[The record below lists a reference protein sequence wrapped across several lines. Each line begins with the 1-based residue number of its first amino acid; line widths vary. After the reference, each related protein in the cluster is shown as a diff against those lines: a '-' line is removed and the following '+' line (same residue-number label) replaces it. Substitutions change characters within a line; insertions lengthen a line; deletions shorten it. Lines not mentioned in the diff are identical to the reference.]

1 MVQIKVT
8 LHKERKKELIDPL
21 TYMKT
26 FFKEFQGYR
35 AYKKLPKS
43 YKKVVFYSESF
54 QDWHHLKPLLNA
66 LLDDDIA
73 VTYVTSD
80 DRDPGLLKLSNKYRS
95 IYIGKGFFRIL
106 FFQFLKAKLLILTM
120 MDLNNFELKRSM
132 HPVHYVYIFHSLT
145 STHMVD
151 TEKSFDHYDTI
162 FCAGPH
168 QKKEIELREKNK
180 DLKAKNLIPYGY
192 PRIEKLIQ
200 LSSKPKNEKKV
211 ILLAPTWGEQSIINL
226 MGIEICSIILNQG
239 YSLILRPHHETI
251 KRSPQLIDE
260 IENKYS
266 HLQTF
271 RVVREMG
278 DSESLLQS
286 DLLICDWSGTAI
298 EYAFGLEKP
307 VIFIDIPPRVRN
319 PNWREIQSEPLEM
332 SIREKVGRVICPSKL
347 DELPSSI
354 SQLLNED
361 QVSSSLIKSLR
372 EEFIYNLSD
381 SEIIGREEIKKLLKT
396 LKN

>member
-1 MVQIKVT
+1 
-8 LHKERKKELIDPL
+8 
-21 TYMKT
+21 MKT

-80 DRDPGLLKLSNKYRS
+80 DRDPGLLKLSKKYRS

-180 DLKAKNLIPYGY
+180 DLKAKNLVPYGY

-226 MGIEICSIILNQG
+226 MGMEICSIIINQG

-266 HLQTF
+266 HLETF
-271 RVVREMG
+271 RLVREMG
-278 DSESLLQS
+278 DAESLLQS

-307 VIFIDIPPRVRN
+307 IIFIDIPPRVRN

-347 DELPSSI
+347 DQLPTSI

-361 QVSSSLIKSLR
+361 QISSSLIKSLR
-372 EEFIYNLSD
+372 EEFIYNLSR
-381 SEIIGREEIKKLLKT
+381 SEITGREEIKRLLKT

>member
-1 MVQIKVT
+1 
-8 LHKERKKELIDPL
+8 
-21 TYMKT
+21 MKT

-180 DLKAKNLIPYGY
+180 DLKAKNLVPYGY

-226 MGIEICSIILNQG
+226 MGMEICSIIINQG

-266 HLQTF
+266 HLETF
-271 RVVREMG
+271 RLVREMG
-278 DSESLLQS
+278 DAESLLQS

>member
-1 MVQIKVT
+1 
-8 LHKERKKELIDPL
+8 
-21 TYMKT
+21 MKT

-180 DLKAKNLIPYGY
+180 DLKAKNLVPYGY

-226 MGIEICSIILNQG
+226 MGMEICSIILNQG

-266 HLQTF
+266 HLETF
-271 RVVREMG
+271 RLVREMG
-278 DSESLLQS
+278 DAESLLQS

-354 SQLLNED
+354 SQLLNEH
-361 QVSSSLIKSLR
+361 QISSSLIKSLR
-372 EEFIYNLSD
+372 EEFIYNLSR
-381 SEIIGREEIKKLLKT
+381 SEITGREEIKRLLKT

>member
-1 MVQIKVT
+1 
-8 LHKERKKELIDPL
+8 
-21 TYMKT
+21 MKT

-66 LLDDDIA
+66 LLDEDIA

-80 DRDPGLLKLSNKYRS
+80 DKDPGLLKLSKKYRS

-106 FFQFLKAKLLILTM
+106 FFQFLRAKLLILTM

-226 MGIEICSIILNQG
+226 MGMEICSIIINQG

-266 HLQTF
+266 HLETF
-271 RVVREMG
+271 RLVREMG

-361 QVSSSLIKSLR
+361 QLSSSLIKSLR
-372 EEFIYNLSD
+372 EEFIYNLSR
-381 SEIIGREEIKKLLKT
+381 SEITGREEIKRLLKT

>member
-1 MVQIKVT
+1 
-8 LHKERKKELIDPL
+8 
-21 TYMKT
+21 MKT

-80 DRDPGLLKLSNKYRS
+80 DKDPGLLKLSKKYRS

-106 FFQFLKAKLLILTM
+106 FFQFLRAKLLILTM

-180 DLKAKNLIPYGY
+180 DLKAKNLVPYGY

-226 MGIEICSIILNQG
+226 MGMEICSIILNQG

-266 HLQTF
+266 HLETF
-271 RVVREMG
+271 RLVREMG

-307 VIFIDIPPRVRN
+307 IIFIDIPPRVRN

-361 QVSSSLIKSLR
+361 QLSSSPIKSLR

>member
-1 MVQIKVT
+1 
-8 LHKERKKELIDPL
+8 
-21 TYMKT
+21 MKT

-226 MGIEICSIILNQG
+226 MGMEICSIIINQG

-251 KRSPQLIDE
+251 KRSPQLINE

-266 HLQTF
+266 HLETF
-271 RVVREMG
+271 RLVREMG

-332 SIREKVGRVICPSKL
+332 SIREKVGRVVCPSKL

>member
-1 MVQIKVT
+1 
-8 LHKERKKELIDPL
+8 
-21 TYMKT
+21 MKT

-80 DRDPGLLKLSNKYRS
+80 DKDPGLLKLSKKYRS

-106 FFQFLKAKLLILTM
+106 FFQFLRAKLLILTM

-132 HPVHYVYIFHSLT
+132 HSVHYVYIFHSLT

-180 DLKAKNLIPYGY
+180 DLKAKNLVPYGY

-226 MGIEICSIILNQG
+226 MGMEICSIILNQG

-266 HLQTF
+266 HLETF
-271 RVVREMG
+271 RLVREMG

-307 VIFIDIPPRVRN
+307 IIFIDIPPRVRN

-361 QVSSSLIKSLR
+361 QLSSSLIKSLR
-372 EEFIYNLSD
+372 EEFIYNLSR
-381 SEIIGREEIKKLLKT
+381 SEITGREEIKRLLKT

>member
-1 MVQIKVT
+1 
-8 LHKERKKELIDPL
+8 
-21 TYMKT
+21 
-26 FFKEFQGYR
+26 
-35 AYKKLPKS
+35 
-43 YKKVVFYSESF
+43 
-54 QDWHHLKPLLNA
+54 
-66 LLDDDIA
+66 
-73 VTYVTSD
+73 
-80 DRDPGLLKLSNKYRS
+80 
-95 IYIGKGFFRIL
+95 
-106 FFQFLKAKLLILTM
+106 
-120 MDLNNFELKRSM
+120 
-132 HPVHYVYIFHSLT
+132 
-145 STHMVD
+145 MVD

-180 DLKAKNLIPYGY
+180 DLKAKNLVPYGY

-226 MGIEICSIILNQG
+226 MGMEICSIILNQG

-266 HLQTF
+266 HLETF
-271 RVVREMG
+271 RLVREMG
-278 DSESLLQS
+278 DAESLLQS

-361 QVSSSLIKSLR
+361 QISSSLIKSLR

>member
-1 MVQIKVT
+1 
-8 LHKERKKELIDPL
+8 
-21 TYMKT
+21 MKT

-80 DRDPGLLKLSNKYRS
+80 DKDPGLLKLSKKYRS

-106 FFQFLKAKLLILTM
+106 FFQFLRAKLLILTM

-168 QKKEIELREKNK
+168 QKKEIELRERNK
-180 DLKAKNLIPYGY
+180 DLKVKNLVPYGY

-226 MGIEICSIILNQG
+226 MGMEICSIIINQG

-266 HLQTF
+266 HLETF
-271 RVVREMG
+271 RLVREMG

-307 VIFIDIPPRVRN
+307 IIFIDIPPRVRN

-361 QVSSSLIKSLR
+361 QLSSSPIKSLR
-372 EEFIYNLSD
+372 EEFIYNLSR
-381 SEIIGREEIKKLLKT
+381 SEITGREEIKRLLKT

>member
-1 MVQIKVT
+1 
-8 LHKERKKELIDPL
+8 
-21 TYMKT
+21 MKT

-80 DRDPGLLKLSNKYRS
+80 DKDPGLLKLSKKYRS

-106 FFQFLKAKLLILTM
+106 FFQFLRAKLLILTM

-180 DLKAKNLIPYGY
+180 DLKAKNLVPYGY

-226 MGIEICSIILNQG
+226 MGMEICSIILNQG

-251 KRSPQLIDE
+251 KRSPQLINE

-266 HLQTF
+266 HLETF
-271 RVVREMG
+271 RLVREMG

-307 VIFIDIPPRVRN
+307 IIFIDIPPRVRN

-361 QVSSSLIKSLR
+361 QLSSSLIKSLR
-372 EEFIYNLSD
+372 EEFIYNLSR
-381 SEIIGREEIKKLLKT
+381 SEITGREEIKRLLKT

>member
-1 MVQIKVT
+1 
-8 LHKERKKELIDPL
+8 
-21 TYMKT
+21 MKT

-226 MGIEICSIILNQG
+226 MGMEICSIIINQG

-251 KRSPQLIDE
+251 KRSPQLINE

-266 HLQTF
+266 HLETF
-271 RVVREMG
+271 RLVREMG

-319 PNWREIQSEPLEM
+319 PNWREIQSEPLEI

>member
-1 MVQIKVT
+1 
-8 LHKERKKELIDPL
+8 
-21 TYMKT
+21 MKT

-80 DRDPGLLKLSNKYRS
+80 DKDPGLLKLSKKYRS

-226 MGIEICSIILNQG
+226 MGMEICSIIINQG

-251 KRSPQLIDE
+251 KRSPQLINE

-266 HLQTF
+266 HLETF
-271 RVVREMG
+271 SLVREMG

-361 QVSSSLIKSLR
+361 QLSSSLIKSLR

>member
-1 MVQIKVT
+1 
-8 LHKERKKELIDPL
+8 
-21 TYMKT
+21 MKT

-80 DRDPGLLKLSNKYRS
+80 DKDPGLLKLSKKYRS

-106 FFQFLKAKLLILTM
+106 FFQFLRAKLLILTM

-168 QKKEIELREKNK
+168 QKKEIEIREKNK
-180 DLKAKNLIPYGY
+180 DLKAKNLVPYGY

-226 MGIEICSIILNQG
+226 MGMEICSIILNQG

-266 HLQTF
+266 HLETF
-271 RVVREMG
+271 RLVREMG

-361 QVSSSLIKSLR
+361 QLSSSPIKSLR
-372 EEFIYNLSD
+372 EEFIYNLSR
-381 SEIIGREEIKKLLKT
+381 SEITGREEIKRLLKT

>member
-1 MVQIKVT
+1 
-8 LHKERKKELIDPL
+8 
-21 TYMKT
+21 MKT

-226 MGIEICSIILNQG
+226 MGMEICSIILNQG

-266 HLQTF
+266 HLETF
-271 RVVREMG
+271 RLVREMG

-361 QVSSSLIKSLR
+361 QISSSLIKSLR

>member
-1 MVQIKVT
+1 
-8 LHKERKKELIDPL
+8 
-21 TYMKT
+21 MKT

-80 DRDPGLLKLSNKYRS
+80 DRDSGLLKLSNKYRS

-106 FFQFLKAKLLILTM
+106 FFQFLRAKLLILTM

-226 MGIEICSIILNQG
+226 MGMEICSIIINQG

-251 KRSPQLIDE
+251 KRSPQLINE

-266 HLQTF
+266 HLETF
-271 RVVREMG
+271 RLVREMG

-361 QVSSSLIKSLR
+361 QLSSSLIKSLR

>member
-1 MVQIKVT
+1 
-8 LHKERKKELIDPL
+8 
-21 TYMKT
+21 MKT

-80 DRDPGLLKLSNKYRS
+80 DKDPGLLKLSKKYRS

-106 FFQFLKAKLLILTM
+106 FFQFLRAKLLILTM

-132 HPVHYVYIFHSLT
+132 HSVHYVYIFHSLT

-180 DLKAKNLIPYGY
+180 DLKAKNLVPYGY

-226 MGIEICSIILNQG
+226 MGMEICSIIINQG

-266 HLQTF
+266 HLETF
-271 RVVREMG
+271 RLVREMG

-307 VIFIDIPPRVRN
+307 IIFIDIPPRVRN

>member
-1 MVQIKVT
+1 
-8 LHKERKKELIDPL
+8 
-21 TYMKT
+21 MKT

-226 MGIEICSIILNQG
+226 MGMEICSIIINQG

-266 HLQTF
+266 HLETF
-271 RVVREMG
+271 RLVREMG
-278 DSESLLQS
+278 DAESLLQS

-361 QVSSSLIKSLR
+361 QLSSSPIKSLR
-372 EEFIYNLSD
+372 EEFIYNLSR
-381 SEIIGREEIKKLLKT
+381 SEITGREEIKRLLKT

>member
-1 MVQIKVT
+1 
-8 LHKERKKELIDPL
+8 
-21 TYMKT
+21 MKT

-80 DRDPGLLKLSNKYRS
+80 DKDPGLLKLSKKYRS

-106 FFQFLKAKLLILTM
+106 FFQFLRAKLLILTM

-180 DLKAKNLIPYGY
+180 DLKAKNLVPYGY

-226 MGIEICSIILNQG
+226 MGMEICSIILNQG

-266 HLQTF
+266 HLETF
-271 RVVREMG
+271 RLVREMG

-307 VIFIDIPPRVRN
+307 IIFIDIPPRVRN

-332 SIREKVGRVICPSKL
+332 SIREKVGRVVCPSKL

-361 QVSSSLIKSLR
+361 QLSSSPIKSLR
-372 EEFIYNLSD
+372 EEFIYNLSR
-381 SEIIGREEIKKLLKT
+381 SEITGREEIKRLLKT

>member
-1 MVQIKVT
+1 
-8 LHKERKKELIDPL
+8 
-21 TYMKT
+21 MKT

-80 DRDPGLLKLSNKYRS
+80 DKDPGLLKLSKKYRS

-106 FFQFLKAKLLILTM
+106 FFQFLRAKLLILTM

-180 DLKAKNLIPYGY
+180 DLKAKNLVPYGY

-226 MGIEICSIILNQG
+226 MGMEICSIIINQG

-266 HLQTF
+266 HLETF
-271 RVVREMG
+271 RLVREMG

-307 VIFIDIPPRVRN
+307 IIFIDIPPRVRN

-361 QVSSSLIKSLR
+361 QLSSSLIKSLR
-372 EEFIYNLSD
+372 EEFIYNLSR
-381 SEIIGREEIKKLLKT
+381 SEITGREEIKRLLKT

>member
-1 MVQIKVT
+1 
-8 LHKERKKELIDPL
+8 
-21 TYMKT
+21 MKT

-106 FFQFLKAKLLILTM
+106 FFQFLRAKLLILTM

-180 DLKAKNLIPYGY
+180 DLKAKNLVPYGY

-226 MGIEICSIILNQG
+226 MGMEICSIILNQG

-266 HLQTF
+266 HLETF
-271 RVVREMG
+271 RLVREMG

-307 VIFIDIPPRVRN
+307 IIFIDIPPRVRN

-332 SIREKVGRVICPSKL
+332 SIREKVGRVVCPSKL

-361 QVSSSLIKSLR
+361 QLSSSPIKSLR
-372 EEFIYNLSD
+372 EEFIYNLSR
-381 SEIIGREEIKKLLKT
+381 SEITGREEIKRLLKT

>member
-1 MVQIKVT
+1 
-8 LHKERKKELIDPL
+8 
-21 TYMKT
+21 MKT

-35 AYKKLPKS
+35 TYKKLPKS

-80 DRDPGLLKLSNKYRS
+80 DKDPGLLKLSKKYRS

-120 MDLNNFELKRSM
+120 MDLNNFELKRSI
-132 HPVHYVYIFHSLT
+132 HPVHYAYIFHSLT

-180 DLKAKNLIPYGY
+180 DLKAKNLVPYGY

-226 MGIEICSIILNQG
+226 MGMQICSIIINQG

-266 HLQTF
+266 HLETF
-271 RVVREMG
+271 RLVREMG
-278 DSESLLQS
+278 DAESLLQS

-361 QVSSSLIKSLR
+361 QISSSLIKSLR

>member
-1 MVQIKVT
+1 
-8 LHKERKKELIDPL
+8 
-21 TYMKT
+21 MKT

-66 LLDDDIA
+66 LLDEDIA

-80 DRDPGLLKLSNKYRS
+80 DKDPGLLKLSKKYRS

-106 FFQFLKAKLLILTM
+106 FFQFLRAKLLILTM

-226 MGIEICSIILNQG
+226 MGMEICSIIINQG

-266 HLQTF
+266 HLETF
-271 RVVREMG
+271 RLVREMG
-278 DSESLLQS
+278 DAESLLQS

-361 QVSSSLIKSLR
+361 QLSSSPIKSLR
-372 EEFIYNLSD
+372 EEFIYNLSR
-381 SEIIGREEIKKLLKT
+381 SEITGREEIKRLLKT

>member
-1 MVQIKVT
+1 
-8 LHKERKKELIDPL
+8 
-21 TYMKT
+21 MKT

-66 LLDDDIA
+66 LLDEDIA

-80 DRDPGLLKLSNKYRS
+80 DKDPGLLKLSKKYRS

-106 FFQFLKAKLLILTM
+106 FFQFLRAKLLILTM

-180 DLKAKNLIPYGY
+180 DLKAKNLVPYGY

-226 MGIEICSIILNQG
+226 MGMEICSIIINQG

-251 KRSPQLIDE
+251 KRSPQLINE

-266 HLQTF
+266 HLETF
-271 RVVREMG
+271 RLVREMG
-278 DSESLLQS
+278 DAESLLQS

>member
-1 MVQIKVT
+1 
-8 LHKERKKELIDPL
+8 
-21 TYMKT
+21 MKT

-66 LLDDDIA
+66 LLDEDIA

-80 DRDPGLLKLSNKYRS
+80 DRDPGLLKLSKKYRS

-180 DLKAKNLIPYGY
+180 DLKAKNLVPYGY

-226 MGIEICSIILNQG
+226 MGMEICSIIINQG

-266 HLQTF
+266 HLETF
-271 RVVREMG
+271 RLVREMG
-278 DSESLLQS
+278 DAESLLQS

-307 VIFIDIPPRVRN
+307 IIFIDIPPRVRN

-347 DELPSSI
+347 DQLPTSI

-361 QVSSSLIKSLR
+361 QISSSLIKSLR
-372 EEFIYNLSD
+372 EEFIYNLSR
-381 SEIIGREEIKKLLKT
+381 SEITGREEIKKLLKT

>member
-1 MVQIKVT
+1 
-8 LHKERKKELIDPL
+8 
-21 TYMKT
+21 MKT

-226 MGIEICSIILNQG
+226 MGMEICSIIINQG

-266 HLQTF
+266 HLETF
-271 RVVREMG
+271 RLVREMG

-354 SQLLNED
+354 SQLLNEH
-361 QVSSSLIKSLR
+361 QISSSLIKSLR

>member
-1 MVQIKVT
+1 
-8 LHKERKKELIDPL
+8 
-21 TYMKT
+21 MKT

-80 DRDPGLLKLSNKYRS
+80 DKDPGLLKLSKKYRS

-180 DLKAKNLIPYGY
+180 DLKAKNLVPYGY

-226 MGIEICSIILNQG
+226 MGMEICSIIINQG

-266 HLQTF
+266 HLETF
-271 RVVREMG
+271 RLVREMG
-278 DSESLLQS
+278 DAESLLQS

-361 QVSSSLIKSLR
+361 QISSSLIKSLR

>member
-1 MVQIKVT
+1 
-8 LHKERKKELIDPL
+8 
-21 TYMKT
+21 MKT

-226 MGIEICSIILNQG
+226 MGMEICSIIINQG

-251 KRSPQLIDE
+251 KRSSQLIDE

-266 HLQTF
+266 HLETF
-271 RVVREMG
+271 RLVREMG

-361 QVSSSLIKSLR
+361 QLSSSRIKSLR
-372 EEFIYNLSD
+372 EEFIYNLSR
-381 SEIIGREEIKKLLKT
+381 SEITGREEIKRLLKT

>member
-1 MVQIKVT
+1 
-8 LHKERKKELIDPL
+8 
-21 TYMKT
+21 MKT

-106 FFQFLKAKLLILTM
+106 FFQFLRAKLLILTM

-180 DLKAKNLIPYGY
+180 DLKAKNLVPYGY

-226 MGIEICSIILNQG
+226 MGMEICSIILNQG

-266 HLQTF
+266 HLETF
-271 RVVREMG
+271 RLVREMG

-307 VIFIDIPPRVRN
+307 IIFIDIPPRVRN

-361 QVSSSLIKSLR
+361 QLSSSPIKSLR
-372 EEFIYNLSD
+372 EEFIYNLSR
-381 SEIIGREEIKKLLKT
+381 SEITGREEIKRLLKT

>member
-1 MVQIKVT
+1 
-8 LHKERKKELIDPL
+8 
-21 TYMKT
+21 MKT

-180 DLKAKNLIPYGY
+180 DLKAKNLVPYGY

-226 MGIEICSIILNQG
+226 MGMEICSIIINQG

-266 HLQTF
+266 HLETF
-271 RVVREMG
+271 RLVREMG

-354 SQLLNED
+354 SQLLNEH
-361 QVSSSLIKSLR
+361 QISSSLIKSLR
-372 EEFIYNLSD
+372 EEFIYNLSR
-381 SEIIGREEIKKLLKT
+381 SEITGREEIKRLLKT

>member
-1 MVQIKVT
+1 
-8 LHKERKKELIDPL
+8 
-21 TYMKT
+21 MKT

-66 LLDDDIA
+66 LLDEDIA

-226 MGIEICSIILNQG
+226 MGMEICSIIINQG

-266 HLQTF
+266 HLKTF
-271 RVVREMG
+271 RLVREMG
-278 DSESLLQS
+278 DAESLLQS
-286 DLLICDWSGTAI
+286 YLLICDWSGTAI

-307 VIFIDIPPRVRN
+307 IIFIDIPPRVRN

-361 QVSSSLIKSLR
+361 QISSSLIRSLR
-372 EEFIYNLSD
+372 EEFIYNLSR
-381 SEIIGREEIKKLLKT
+381 SEITGREEIKRLLKT

>member
-1 MVQIKVT
+1 
-8 LHKERKKELIDPL
+8 
-21 TYMKT
+21 MKT

-106 FFQFLKAKLLILTM
+106 FFQFLRAKLLILTM

-180 DLKAKNLIPYGY
+180 DLKAKNLVPYGY

-226 MGIEICSIILNQG
+226 MGMEICSIILNQG

-266 HLQTF
+266 HLETF
-271 RVVREMG
+271 RLVREMG

-361 QVSSSLIKSLR
+361 QLSSSPIKSLR
-372 EEFIYNLSD
+372 EEFIYNLSR
-381 SEIIGREEIKKLLKT
+381 SEITGREEIKRLLKT

>member
-1 MVQIKVT
+1 
-8 LHKERKKELIDPL
+8 
-21 TYMKT
+21 MKT

-66 LLDDDIA
+66 LLDEDLA

-80 DRDPGLLKLSNKYRS
+80 DKDPGLLKLSKKYRS

-106 FFQFLKAKLLILTM
+106 FFQFLRAKLLILTM

-226 MGIEICSIILNQG
+226 MGMEICSIIINQG

-266 HLQTF
+266 HLETF
-271 RVVREMG
+271 RLVREMG
-278 DSESLLQS
+278 DAESLLQS

-361 QVSSSLIKSLR
+361 QLSSSPIKSLR
-372 EEFIYNLSD
+372 EEFIYNLSR
-381 SEIIGREEIKKLLKT
+381 SEITGREEIKRLLKT

>member
-1 MVQIKVT
+1 
-8 LHKERKKELIDPL
+8 
-21 TYMKT
+21 MKT

-80 DRDPGLLKLSNKYRS
+80 DRDPGLLKLSKKYRS

-106 FFQFLKAKLLILTM
+106 FFQFLRAKLLILTM

-226 MGIEICSIILNQG
+226 MGMEICSIIINQG

-266 HLQTF
+266 HLETF
-271 RVVREMG
+271 RLVREMG
-278 DSESLLQS
+278 DAESLLQS

>member
-1 MVQIKVT
+1 
-8 LHKERKKELIDPL
+8 
-21 TYMKT
+21 MKT

-106 FFQFLKAKLLILTM
+106 FFQFLRAKLLILTM

-180 DLKAKNLIPYGY
+180 DLKAKNLVPYGY

-226 MGIEICSIILNQG
+226 MGMEICSIIINQG

-266 HLQTF
+266 HLETF
-271 RVVREMG
+271 RLVREMG

-361 QVSSSLIKSLR
+361 QISSSLIKSLR